1 MNTWTRITTWL
12 NETRAGLRPDRVAL
26 AITLPVAIGAA
37 PVDAR
42 DIQPLD
48 EIRDA
53 VERHAESNLAG
64 DGRSTVS
71 VGRIDQRLRLPR
83 CEEALETFSPPG
95 RSSQSRATVGVR
107 CHHPS
112 PWTLYVSVRVETLK
126 EVYAAARS
134 LRRGALLSEDDL
146 ERVEINVNRT
156 SRGYYTD
163 AEQLAG
169 MELNRAMRAGEVVT
183 PSRISAPQLVERGQ
197 TVLLMLESSAAS
209 VSMNGEALQSGAL
222 GDRIRVKNT
231 SSDRIIE
238 GEIVGDSRVSVG
250 Y

>member
-1 MNTWTRITTWL
+1 MLVAFALPIAL
-12 NETRAGLRPDRVAL
+12 GAGTATAD
-26 AITLPVAIGAA
+26 
-37 PVDAR
+37 
-42 DIQPLD
+42 DIQPLE

-53 VERHAESNLAG
+53 VESHAEANLAG
-64 DGRSTVS
+64 GGQSTIN
-71 VGRIDQRLRLPR
+71 VGRVDQRLRLPR
-83 CEEALETFSPPG
+83 CEETLETFSPPG

-134 LRRGALLSEDDL
+134 LSRGALLSEDDL
-146 ERVEINVNRT
+146 ERVEININRT

-163 AEQLAG
+163 AEQLTG
-169 MELNRAMRAGEVVT
+169 MELNRAMRAGEIVT
-183 PSRISAPQLVERGQ
+183 PSRVSAPQLVERGQ
-197 TVLLMLESSAAS
+197 TVLLTLDSRAAS

-231 SSDRIIE
+231 SSDRVIE
-238 GEIVGDSRVSVG
+238 GEITGDSRVRVG

>member
-1 MNTWTRITTWL
+1 M
-12 NETRAGLRPDRVAL
+12 AQAD
-26 AITLPVAIGAA
+26 
-37 PVDAR
+37 

-53 VERHAESNLAG
+53 VELHAEANLAG
-64 DGRSTVS
+64 DGRSTVD
-71 VGRIDQRLRLPR
+71 VGRVDQRLRLPR

-134 LRRGALLSEDDL
+134 LSRGALLSKDDL

-169 MELNRAMRAGEVVT
+169 MELNRAMRAGEIVT

-197 TVLLMLESSAAS
+197 TVLLTLDSSTAS

-222 GDRIRVKNT
+222 GDRIRVRN
-231 SSDRIIE
+231 SSSERVIE
-238 GEIVGDSRVSVG
+238 GEIIGDSRVRVG
-250 Y
+250 F